1 MKTIRIDHKNIPEL
15 AESVC
20 AIGYFDGLHIGHQ
33 ELIEQA
39 KADAKKRH
47 VQCAVATFDPDPWK
61 IIHPDANLE
70 HLSDLDDKA
79 TLLSHDQVDVFYI
92 LDFTADF
99 AGLSVES
106 FHQVIQDLNIQ
117 ELVCGYDY
125 HYGAKGAGNIETLQ
139 KARGF
144 ETKVIGQVSK
154 ENEKISSSWIEKLI
168 RQGDVQEANDLLG
181 YIYSIKGIVVHG
193 YERGRILGF
202 PTANLSVGPES
213 ILPQN
218 GVYAGYVQIR
228 EDLYPAMIN
237 VGYNPTFDNKEKTIE
252 ANILNFYEDIY
263 GVPTRFFFVEQ
274 LRNEKKFNSLDELKA
289 QLAKDQKSVL
299 PCLNK
304 QKSLYSR
311 TTKLWSLCS

>member
-1 MKTIRIDHKNIPEL
+1 MKTIRIDYKQIPKL
-15 AESVC
+15 PESVC
-20 AIGYFDGLHIGHQ
+20 AIGYFDGLHMGHQ

-39 KADAKKRH
+39 KEDAKKLH

-61 IIHPDANLE
+61 IIHPQANLE

-79 TLLSHDQVDVFYI
+79 TLLSHAQVDVFYI
-92 LDFTADF
+92 LDFTSDF
-99 AGLSVES
+99 AALSVEA
-106 FHQVIQDLNIQ
+106 FHQVIEDLNIR

-125 HYGAKGAGNIETLQ
+125 HYGAKGAGNVETLQ
-139 KARGF
+139 TATGF

-154 ENEKISSSWIEKLI
+154 ADEKISSTWIEKLI
-168 RQGDVQEANDLLG
+168 RQGNVQEANDLLG

-213 ILPQN
+213 ILPKN

-237 VGYNPTFDNKEKTIE
+237 VGYNPTFNNKEKTIE

-263 GVPTRFFFVEQ
+263 DVPTRFFFVEQ
-274 LRNEKKFNSLDELKA
+274 LRDEKKFNSLDELKA
-289 QLAKDQKSVL
+289 QLTKDQKSVL